1 MGVNDQYCLYTL
13 VDYFLRNEDFQLLYM
28 NGKTDEVWLQKQKK
42 QQSTV
47 LRFIQKE
54 FDWKNHLKNDI
65 AKVFQRVMT
74 LKHIFKGKNIEVYN
88 VYINENEPVDEWEML
103 KKPMLLKEKRKVR
116 MNVFYLSKAHSEQE
130 KTRLFKQFPAK
141 EPSFKEVPNDQTKE
155 NAIKMYKQH
164 FLSSL
169 KQKTKEAQNT
179 LSFGKPRMVYLF
191 MLINLFIFL
200 SLEFVGDSTSVSSLM
215 EFGAIYPPLVQEGEW
230 WRLITAMFLHIGWVH
245 LFVNMIALYYLGT
258 VAEKIFGSVRFSMVY
273 ILSGLGGAVTSFVF
287 TNAVSAGA
295 SGALFGLFG
304 ALLYFILRH
313 KHLINGAFKTNLLLI
328 VFINLLL
335 GLVIPNIDL
344 SAHLG
349 GLIFGFISA
358 IVISFPQ
365 KKQSVIQVL
374 GFIVYVILFA
384 GLAYY
389 GYILR

>member
-103 KKPMLLKEKRKVR
+103 KKPMLLKEKKQVR

-130 KTRLFKQFPAK
+130 KARLFKQFPTQA
-141 EPSFKEVPNDQTKE
+141 PSFKEIPNDQTKE

-179 LSFGKPRMVYLF
+179 LSYGKPRMVYLF
-191 MLINLFIFL
+191 MFINLFVFL
-200 SLEFVGDSTSVSSLM
+200 SLEFVGDSTSVESLIQ
-215 EFGAIYPPLVQEGEW
+215 FGAIYPPLLQEGEW
-230 WRLITAMFLHIGWVH
+230 WRLLTAMFLHIGWVH
-245 LFVNMIALYYLGT
+245 LFVNMIALYYLGI
-258 VAEKIFGSVRFSMVY
+258 VAEKIYGTMRFSMIY
-273 ILSGLGGAVTSFVF
+273 ILAGLGGAVASFAF

-304 ALLYFILRH
+304 ALLYFTLRH
-313 KHLINGAFKTNLLLI
+313 KQLVNAAFKTNLMLI
-328 VFINLLL
+328 LFINLLL
-335 GLVIPNIDL
+335 GLIIPNIDL

-358 IVISFPQ
+358 ILTSLPQ
-365 KKQSVIQVL
+365 KRQSILQVSA
-374 GFIVYVILFA
+374 FIVYAILFV
-384 GLAYY
+384 GLVYY
-389 GYILR
+389 GHILR